1 MKDVKTVVEVR
12 GLSKSFNGT
21 LVVDDVTFE
30 LYHGEILGL
39 LGPNGAGKTT
49 IIQMLLGLTTFDR
62 GQIQILGMDLKSHKA
77 EILQQVNFSSAYVAL
92 PQSLTIYENL
102 YVFAQLYGV
111 LNPAERIHEVLKLFE
126 MDDLSE
132 KLTRHLSSGQL
143 TRACMAKALLNTPR
157 ILFLDEPTSSLDPDI
172 ADKTRELLKKV
183 CKETGLTILY
193 TSHNMKEMEEMSDR
207 ILFLHRGKIIA
218 SGPPNEVIHRF
229 QGQNLE
235 DVFLSVARGK
245 TNS

>member
-1 MKDVKTVVEVR
+1 M
-12 GLSKSFNGT
+12 
-21 LVVDDVTFE
+21 LVVDGVTFE

-62 GQIQILGMDLKSHKA
+62 GQIQILGMDLKSHKP

-111 LNPAERIHEVLKLFE
+111 PNPAERIHEVLKLFE
-126 MDDLSE
+126 MDDLSD

-143 TRACMAKALLNTPR
+143 TRACMAKALLNAPR

-207 ILFLHRGKIIA
+207 ILFLHQGKIIA
-218 SGPPNEVIHRF
+218 SGSPNEVVDRF

-235 DVFLSVARGK
+235 EVFLSVARGK
-245 TNS
+245 TNI